1 MRGRSASALRNTSP
15 IQCASALA
23 IFSADRSIIRPI
35 YNSFS
40 SLSHSFALYS
50 RNGKS
55 PFSGAPTLL
64 DRLIFAVVEFR
75 ARRGLSTFLPGE
87 SPKDRARRTG
97 LRGET
102 YAYWFLRRRGYTVIA
117 RNFTLPNRDGEI
129 DLVGYDRDTLAFV
142 EVKTRDAS
150 SPNSSRPEDAVNSRK
165 RVNLAQMAAAFL
177 RAHRLDRASVSTRF
191 DILAIETRPGSRPA
205 VRLHKGAFTL
215 PRA

>member
-1 MRGRSASALRNTSP
+1 LDS
-15 IQCASALA
+15 
-23 IFSADRSIIRPI
+23 
-35 YNSFS
+35 NSFFT
-40 SLSHSFALYS
+40 HRFALYS
-50 RNGKS
+50 PNKKS
-55 PFSGAPTLL
+55 SFSGAKTLL
-64 DRLIFAVVEFR
+64 DRLIFAIVDFR

-117 RNFTLPNRDGEI
+117 RNFKLPNRDGEI

-150 SPNSSRPEDAVNSRK
+150 SPAASRPEDAVNSRK
-165 RVNLAQMAAAFL
+165 RENLAQMSAAFL

-191 DILAIETRPGSRPA
+191 DVLAIETRPGSRPA
-205 VRLHKGAFTL
+205 VRLHKGAFTV